1 MKKPAETTLS
11 PIGGPGDP
19 QRRVIYFRLSEPDY
33 RTLVELA
40 RYHQTTIARLISS
53 ALPRVIE
60 KYRVLQELH
69 KRPDDLAA
77 GRRRG

>member
-11 PIGGPGDP
+11 PIGG
-19 QRRVIYFRLSEPDY
+19 
-33 RTLVELA
+33 LA